1 MVQWVMEKV
10 MMDGYDQYIVQM
22 CDISKSKSKTVLN
35 NICSIPF
42 VFICLDKKQRNSR
55 KKNAKPLRV
64 ITFVEVY
71 VTQ

>member
-1 MVQWVMEKV
+1 

-42 VFICLDKKQRNSR
+42 VFICLDKK
-55 KKNAKPLRV
+55 
-64 ITFVEVY
+64 
-71 VTQ
+71 